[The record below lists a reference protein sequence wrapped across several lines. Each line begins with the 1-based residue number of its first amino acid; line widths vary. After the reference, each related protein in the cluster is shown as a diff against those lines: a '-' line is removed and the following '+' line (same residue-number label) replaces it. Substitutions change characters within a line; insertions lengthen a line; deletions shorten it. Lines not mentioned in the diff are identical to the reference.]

1 MALRPLR
8 AKGGGPTAL
17 PTAPDMPGP
26 VATRHLAGRVRRHGG
41 FLIDVCAG
49 LAAAL
54 GQAPWG
60 LWPLSLL
67 GLAVVVWRVGDAAT
81 GRRAFWRALAAGAGY
96 FGLAML
102 WIIEPF
108 LVEPEI
114 YGWMAPFALVLMALG
129 GALFWAIPSWAAWR
143 LARGARDRALAV
155 AAALALS
162 DWIRGWLFT
171 GLPWALTGHIWI
183 DTPAGQDVILQA
195 DEYTTVPGQ
204 YSLTFDDGAGCARIG
219 EITSFDPRDGTVQ
232 RAVEEVFSGD
242 LTTATRG
249 RFTGFVYPTP
259 ADAGLDAEDVQ
270 VPVPGGHARAWRIE
284 PDPSEDGEPRPAE
297 GLWAVMVHGR
307 GARRNEGIR
316 AVPTARR
323 LGMTS
328 LLISYRN
335 DGDAPDAADARY
347 GLGTTEWE
355 DVEAAI
361 RYALDHG
368 ARDVVLFGWSM
379 GGAVVLQT
387 VDRSALAPHVRGVVL
402 TGPVIDWVDVLRH
415 QARLNRIPEA
425 VGLLGQWL
433 LANRAGRFITGLAA
447 PVDLKALDWVT
458 RADHVRVPTLIL
470 HSEDDEYVPVG
481 PSQDLAE
488 RNPDL
493 VRFVRFHQARHTRE
507 QNVDPRKWDTAV
519 RGWLRAVLSAPRPGD
534 RRR

>member
-1 MALRPLR
+1 MAARPRRPRPRPADLPPALAAAVTVAARR
-8 AKGGGPTAL
+8 AGS
-17 PTAPDMPGP
+17 
-26 VATRHLAGRVRRHGG
+26 RESRVRRAGRLVRRGVTGSVRGG
-41 FLIDVCAG
+41 VAVASPVARWAPPVLSV
-49 LAAAL
+49 AAASAFVL
-54 GQAPWG
+54 AGASSALAGVFARTVVTPVRRHAEST
-60 LWPLSLL
+60 PI
-67 GLAVVVWRVGDAAT
+67 LAVV
-81 GRRAFWRALAAGAGY
+81 
-96 FGLAML
+96 
-102 WIIEPF
+102 
-108 LVEPEI
+108 
-114 YGWMAPFALVLMALG
+114 
-129 GALFWAIPSWAAWR
+129 
-143 LARGARDRALAV
+143 
-155 AAALALS
+155 
-162 DWIRGWLFT
+162 
-171 GLPWALTGHIWI
+171 

-387 VDRSALAPHVRGVVL
+387 VDRSPLTPHVRGVVL

-507 QNVDPRKWDTAV
+507 QNVDPRKWDTTV
-519 RGWLRAVLSAPRPGD
+519 RGWLRAVLSAPRPGG
-534 RRR
+534 RGR

>member
-1 MALRPLR
+1 MLS
-8 AKGGGPTAL
+8 
-17 PTAPDMPGP
+17 
-26 VATRHLAGRVRRHGG
+26 VAAASAFVLAGASSALAGVFARTVVTPVRRHAESTP
-41 FLIDVCAG
+41 I
-49 LAAAL
+49 
-54 GQAPWG
+54 
-60 LWPLSLL
+60 
-67 GLAVVVWRVGDAAT
+67 LAVV
-81 GRRAFWRALAAGAGY
+81 
-96 FGLAML
+96 
-102 WIIEPF
+102 
-108 LVEPEI
+108 
-114 YGWMAPFALVLMALG
+114 
-129 GALFWAIPSWAAWR
+129 
-143 LARGARDRALAV
+143 
-155 AAALALS
+155 
-162 DWIRGWLFT
+162 
-171 GLPWALTGHIWI
+171 

-270 VPVPGGHARAWRIE
+270 VPVPGGHARAWRIA

-387 VDRSALAPHVRGVVL
+387 VDLSLIHISEPTRRS
-402 TGPVIDWVDVLRH
+402 
-415 QARLNRIPEA
+415 
-425 VGLLGQWL
+425 
-433 LANRAGRFITGLAA
+433 
-447 PVDLKALDWVT
+447 
-458 RADHVRVPTLIL
+458 
-470 HSEDDEYVPVG
+470 
-481 PSQDLAE
+481 
-488 RNPDL
+488 
-493 VRFVRFHQARHTRE
+493 
-507 QNVDPRKWDTAV
+507 
-519 RGWLRAVLSAPRPGD
+519 
-534 RRR
+534 

>member
-1 MALRPLR
+1 MC
-8 AKGGGPTAL
+8 
-17 PTAPDMPGP
+17 
-26 VATRHLAGRVRRHGG
+26 
-41 FLIDVCAG
+41 I
-49 LAAAL
+49 
-54 GQAPWG
+54 
-60 LWPLSLL
+60 
-67 GLAVVVWRVGDAAT
+67 
-81 GRRAFWRALAAGAGY
+81 
-96 FGLAML
+96 
-102 WIIEPF
+102 
-108 LVEPEI
+108 
-114 YGWMAPFALVLMALG
+114 
-129 GALFWAIPSWAAWR
+129 
-143 LARGARDRALAV
+143 RD
-155 AAALALS
+155 S
-162 DWIRGWLFT
+162 
-171 GLPWALTGHIWI
+171 
-183 DTPAGQDVILQA
+183 
-195 DEYTTVPGQ
+195 
-204 YSLTFDDGAGCARIG
+204 
-219 EITSFDPRDGTVQ
+219 
-232 RAVEEVFSGD
+232 
-242 LTTATRG
+242 
-249 RFTGFVYPTP
+249 
-259 ADAGLDAEDVQ
+259 
-270 VPVPGGHARAWRIE
+270 
-284 PDPSEDGEPRPAE
+284 
-297 GLWAVMVHGR
+297 
-307 GARRNEGIR
+307 NEGIR

-387 VDRSALAPHVRGVVL
+387 VDRSPLAPHVRGVVL

-507 QNVDPRKWDTAV
+507 QNVDPRKWDTTV
-519 RGWLRAVLSAPRPGD
+519 RGWLRAVLSAPRPGG
-534 RRR
+534 RGR